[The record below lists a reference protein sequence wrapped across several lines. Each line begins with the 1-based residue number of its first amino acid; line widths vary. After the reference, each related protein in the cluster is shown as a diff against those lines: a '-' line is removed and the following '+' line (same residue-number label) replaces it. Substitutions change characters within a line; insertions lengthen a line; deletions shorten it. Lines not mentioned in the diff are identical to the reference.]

1 MSKLKKVLPLAI
13 GALFLAASA
22 QATTIDFTGL
32 HGVTDPVVGPVS
44 FWAGDPLV
52 PNDTLVDDSVTPLND
67 YLMSGYADGT
77 GNSPAAGYDTF
88 IGVSKTGVAFGSA
101 SFDIA
106 SEYSFTMGGGNTTL
120 WVEAYLAGA
129 LVGSDSVVVSD
140 STYQNLA
147 LTIAGGFDG
156 LRIFD
161 DLNASSLG
169 EPFHIDNFVYSD
181 YQTPPPPPP
190 LPCTGPAC
198 NNAVPEPS
206 ALLLLGAGL
215 VGMVYSKRRKGV

>member
-1 MSKLKKVLPLAI
+1 
-13 GALFLAASA
+13 
-22 QATTIDFTGL
+22 
-32 HGVTDPVVGPVS
+32 
-44 FWAGDPLV
+44 
-52 PNDTLVDDSVTPLND
+52 
-67 YLMSGYADGT
+67 
-77 GNSPAAGYDTF
+77 
-88 IGVSKTGVAFGSA
+88 
-101 SFDIA
+101 
-106 SEYSFTMGGGNTTL
+106 
-120 WVEAYLAGA
+120 
-129 LVGSDSVVVSD
+129 VVVSD